1 MERSAIYHRPAS
13 EMAYMADKQNY
24 RLQLKTKHR
33 DITRVQVIF
42 GAPQMLVK
50 DSGQTDAWE
59 YATKEMDKRLQNGIY
74 NVWEVKL
81 PIPATRKLKYAFHL
95 LDREG
100 NELLYDA
107 NLMQLYTPKAVQEMT
122 GFLTPYLVL
131 DETAT
136 TPEWTQKM
144 IWYRLM
150 PDRFANGDQK
160 KDLKDILEWGQK
172 ADKAK
177 FFGGDLQGIID
188 NLDHIQGLGFNGIY
202 LSPVFDAYSN
212 HKFDTIDY
220 YEIDPAF
227 GTKEKFKE
235 LIEAIHQRGMKVM
248 LDITCDHLSDFSL
261 QWQDVR
267 KYGTR
272 SSFAKWFLIKEFPVR
287 YVPSEL
293 PDYSERLTYEALN
306 NNPHMP
312 KVDLENP
319 EVQAYFGNILTYWT
333 RNFDIDGWSI
343 ADSNEIPAAFKR
355 YLLETLR
362 QVKADIY
369 LLGNTIA
376 KKAEHDDVFAGN
388 NSIDVRELVEGTFIT
403 KNIPPTEL
411 AYALNEHQLRA
422 DPSTLSASLLA
433 ADSPQTQR
441 ILAKCEGNVQ
451 LLRAVLAFMFMQPES
466 PSILYGTEKGIKAGT
481 EAALQPCMEW
491 KDDQA
496 SAEMQRFLKTLL
508 AMRIR
513 YNNVLCEGS
522 FEWGQCSN
530 QYSYL
535 SFSRRL
541 GDKRLFALFNLGY
554 GSIKIILPQNCKLL
568 LGQNLVEQDKRLGQ
582 AGFAIVE
589 L

>member
-13 EMAYMADKQNY
+13 EMAYMANKQNY

-50 DSGQTDAWE
+50 DSGQTDVWK

-74 NVWEVKL
+74 DVWEVKL
-81 PIPATRKLKYAFHL
+81 PIPVTRKLKYAFHL

-188 NLDHIQGLGFNGIY
+188 KLAHIQGLGFNGIY

-267 KYGTR
+267 KYGAR

-433 ADSPQTQR
+433 ADSPQTKR

-466 PSILYGTEKGIKAGT
+466 PSILYGTEKGLKTGT

-491 KDDQA
+491 KDDQV
-496 SAEMQRFLKTLL
+496 SVEMQRFLKTLL

>member
-33 DITRVQVIF
+33 DITRVRVIF

-50 DSGQTDAWE
+50 DSGQTDTWE
-59 YATKEMDKRLQNGIY
+59 YVTKEMDKRLQNGIY
-74 NVWEVKL
+74 DVWEVKL

-107 NLMQLYTPKAVQEMT
+107 NLMQLYTQKAVQEMT

-131 DETAT
+131 DETTT
-136 TPEWTQKM
+136 TPEWTKKM

-150 PDRFANGDQK
+150 PDRFANGDPK
-160 KDLKDILEWGQK
+160 KDPKDTLEWGQE

-188 NLDHIQGLGFNGIY
+188 KLDHIQGLGFNGIY

-248 LDITCDHLSDFSL
+248 LDITCDHLNDFSL

-267 KYGTR
+267 KYGAR

-343 ADSNEIPAAFKR
+343 ADSNEVPATFKR

-441 ILAKCEGNVQ
+441 ILAKCKGSVQ

-481 EAALQPCMEW
+481 EAALQPCMDW

-496 SAEMQRFLKTLL
+496 SDEMQRFLKTLL

-554 GSIKIILPQNCKLL
+554 GSIKIVLPKDRKLL

-582 AGFAIVE
+582 FGFAIVE

>member
-33 DITRVQVIF
+33 DITRVRVIF

-74 NVWEVKL
+74 DVWEVKL

-131 DETAT
+131 DETTT
-136 TPEWTQKM
+136 TPEWTKKM

-150 PDRFANGDQK
+150 PDRFANGDQQ
-160 KDLKDILEWGQK
+160 KDPKDTLEWGQE

-188 NLDHIQGLGFNGIY
+188 KLDHIQGLGFNGIY

-267 KYGTR
+267 KYGVR

-319 EVQAYFGNILTYWT
+319 EVQAHFGNILTYWT

-362 QVKADIY
+362 QVKEDIY

-376 KKAEHDDVFAGN
+376 KKTEHDDVFAGN

-441 ILAKCEGNVQ
+441 ILAKCESNIQ

-466 PSILYGTEKGIKAGT
+466 PSILYGTEKGLKAGT
-481 EAALQPCMEW
+481 EAALQPCMDW

-496 SAEMQRFLKTLL
+496 SDEMQRFLKTLL
-508 AMRIR
+508 AMRTR

-554 GSIKIILPQNCKLL
+554 GSIKIVLPQNCKLL

>member
-1 MERSAIYHRPAS
+1 M
-13 EMAYMADKQNY
+13 
-24 RLQLKTKHR
+24 
-33 DITRVQVIF
+33 
-42 GAPQMLVK
+42 
-50 DSGQTDAWE
+50 
-59 YATKEMDKRLQNGIY
+59 
-74 NVWEVKL
+74 
-81 PIPATRKLKYAFHL
+81 
-95 LDREG
+95 
-100 NELLYDA
+100 
-107 NLMQLYTPKAVQEMT
+107 
-122 GFLTPYLVL
+122 
-131 DETAT
+131 
-136 TPEWTQKM
+136 
-144 IWYRLM
+144 
-150 PDRFANGDQK
+150 
-160 KDLKDILEWGQK
+160 
-172 ADKAK
+172 
-177 FFGGDLQGIID
+177 
-188 NLDHIQGLGFNGIY
+188 
-202 LSPVFDAYSN
+202 
-212 HKFDTIDY
+212 
-220 YEIDPAF
+220 
-227 GTKEKFKE
+227 
-235 LIEAIHQRGMKVM
+235 
-248 LDITCDHLSDFSL
+248 
-261 QWQDVR
+261 
-267 KYGTR
+267 
-272 SSFAKWFLIKEFPVR
+272 R

-433 ADSPQTQR
+433 ADSPQTKR

-466 PSILYGTEKGIKAGT
+466 PSILYGTEKGLKTGT

-491 KDDQA
+491 KDDQV
-496 SAEMQRFLKTLL
+496 SVEMQRFLKTLL

>member
-33 DITRVQVIF
+33 DITRVRVIF

-74 NVWEVKL
+74 DVWEVKL

-131 DETAT
+131 DETTT
-136 TPEWTQKM
+136 TPEWTKKM

-150 PDRFANGDQK
+150 PDRFANGDQQ
-160 KDLKDILEWGQK
+160 KDPKDTLEWGQE

-177 FFGGDLQGIID
+177 FFGGDLQGITD
-188 NLDHIQGLGFNGIY
+188 KLDHIQGLGFNGIY

-267 KYGTR
+267 KYGVR

-319 EVQAYFGNILTYWT
+319 EVQAHFGNILTYWT

-362 QVKADIY
+362 QVKEDIY

-376 KKAEHDDVFAGN
+376 KKTEHDDVFAGN

-466 PSILYGTEKGIKAGT
+466 PSILYGTEKGLKAGT
-481 EAALQPCMEW
+481 EAALQPCMDW

-496 SAEMQRFLKTLL
+496 SDEMQRFLKTLL
-508 AMRIR
+508 AMRTR

-554 GSIKIILPQNCKLL
+554 GSIKIVLPQNCKLL

>member
-1 MERSAIYHRPAS
+1 M
-13 EMAYMADKQNY
+13 
-24 RLQLKTKHR
+24 
-33 DITRVQVIF
+33 
-42 GAPQMLVK
+42 
-50 DSGQTDAWE
+50 
-59 YATKEMDKRLQNGIY
+59 
-74 NVWEVKL
+74 
-81 PIPATRKLKYAFHL
+81 
-95 LDREG
+95 
-100 NELLYDA
+100 
-107 NLMQLYTPKAVQEMT
+107 
-122 GFLTPYLVL
+122 
-131 DETAT
+131 
-136 TPEWTQKM
+136 
-144 IWYRLM
+144 
-150 PDRFANGDQK
+150 
-160 KDLKDILEWGQK
+160 
-172 ADKAK
+172 
-177 FFGGDLQGIID
+177 QGIID
-188 NLDHIQGLGFNGIY
+188 KLDHIQGLGFNGIY

-267 KYGTR
+267 KYGAR

-319 EVQAYFGNILTYWT
+319 EVQAHFGNILTYWT

-582 AGFAIVE
+582 TGFAIVE

>member
-1 MERSAIYHRPAS
+1 
-13 EMAYMADKQNY
+13 
-24 RLQLKTKHR
+24 
-33 DITRVQVIF
+33 
-42 GAPQMLVK
+42 
-50 DSGQTDAWE
+50 
-59 YATKEMDKRLQNGIY
+59 
-74 NVWEVKL
+74 
-81 PIPATRKLKYAFHL
+81 
-95 LDREG
+95 
-100 NELLYDA
+100 
-107 NLMQLYTPKAVQEMT
+107 
-122 GFLTPYLVL
+122 
-131 DETAT
+131 
-136 TPEWTQKM
+136 
-144 IWYRLM
+144 M
-150 PDRFANGDQK
+150 PDRFANGDQQ
-160 KDLKDILEWGQK
+160 KDPKDTLEWGQE

-188 NLDHIQGLGFNGIY
+188 KLDHIQGLGFNGIY
-202 LSPVFDAYSN
+202 LSPIFDAYSN

-267 KYGTR
+267 KYGVR

-319 EVQAYFGNILTYWT
+319 EVQAHFGNILTYWT

-362 QVKADIY
+362 QVKEDIY

-376 KKAEHDDVFAGN
+376 KKTEHDDVFAGN

-466 PSILYGTEKGIKAGT
+466 PSILYGTEKGLKAGT
-481 EAALQPCMEW
+481 EAALQPCMDW

-496 SAEMQRFLKTLL
+496 SDEMQRFLKTLL
-508 AMRIR
+508 AMRTR

-554 GSIKIILPQNCKLL
+554 GSIKIVLPQNCKLL